1 MKSSHPKS
9 LQRIMIMAAGTGGH
23 VFPGLALA
31 SAWQAQGT
39 EIVWLG
45 TPSGMEKQW
54 VTGANIPFYAIDV
67 KGLRGNGW
75 RGWVVAPWRI
85 SQACWQAYRLIKQLK
100 PDAVLG
106 MGGFVCGPGGLA
118 TKLAGLP
125 LYLHEQNAIV
135 GLTNRLLAPFAK
147 RVFCGFPVA
156 AWSAKNQFL
165 VGNPVRAAIRQVPA
179 LSSQRVEQRERRKR
193 LLVIG
198 GSRGARAL
206 NDTLP
211 KALALIPSEQR
222 PQVVHQTGMADQATT
237 QTAYQAN
244 SISEAQVVSFID
256 DMAQAYRDCDLVIA
270 RSGALTVSEVRAA
283 KRAAIFIPFP
293 HAVDDHQSAN
303 ADVLVKQGVA
313 KKIIQ
318 ADLTPD
324 VLAAEISDW
333 FREQRWLTASTELA
347 NATTADATELVLASI
362 KNDFNENG

>member
-1 MKSSHPKS
+1 MKPLK
-9 LQRIMIMAAGTGGH
+9 RIMIMAAGTGGH

-31 SAWQAQGT
+31 SAWQAQGV

-75 RGWVVAPWRI
+75 RGWLMAPWRI
-85 SQACWQAYRLIKQLK
+85 SQACWQAYRLIKQLQ

-135 GLTNRLLAPFAK
+135 GLTNRLLAPLAK
-147 RVFCGFPVA
+147 RVFCGFPVV
-156 AWSAKNQFL
+156 AWSAKNQLL
-165 VGNPVRAAIRQVPA
+165 VGNPVRVEIRQVPA
-179 LSSQRVEQRERRKR
+179 LHAQQTRQPDQTKR
-193 LLVIG
+193 ILVIG

-206 NDTLP
+206 NENLP
-211 KALALIPSEQR
+211 KALALISNQHR
-222 PQVVHQTGMADQATT
+222 LQVIHQTGTADQATT
-237 QTAYQAN
+237 QAAYHAHGIEQ
-244 SISEAQVVSFID
+244 AQVVSFID
-256 DMAQAYRDCDLVIA
+256 DMAQAYGNCDLVIA
-270 RSGALTVSEVRAA
+270 RAGALTVSEVAAA

-293 HAVDDHQSAN
+293 YAVDDHQSAN

-313 KKIIQ
+313 TKIIQ
-318 ADLTPD
+318 ADLTPEI
-324 VLAAEISDW
+324 LAAAIEDW
-333 FREQRWLTASTELA
+333 FKDQRWLTASTQLA
-347 NATTADATELVLASI
+347 NAKVADASEQVLASV
-362 KNDFNENG
+362 KNDFGN